1 MRLGLVTS
9 RNARPMLE
17 DVIKGYDNVTV
28 IELPVHAI
36 GHFATKVVA
45 KVIEA
50 RRDIL
55 EKARSVDVILVPG
68 TLRGS
73 TDIIEEVVGR
83 PVYKATKSIAGL
95 PIVIEY
101 IRKGYKLDKTRPA
114 EEVLGSIKPEFTY
127 EKAFSIGN
135 VDIPYRGP
143 PIVLFAE
150 VNPSVSQSD
159 FDATVERHVAE
170 GAQVIIVGVGGE
182 TPPREAGKRV
192 EKALAYTSA
201 VVSEAPTPV
210 HADEALSAGAKGISV
225 GVDSLEWALDR
236 VGSGHVIL
244 LGDRDVD
251 KLAWAVNRAKELGIH
266 VIADPVVGLPGIDL
280 LESMTRL
287 IHASKTIKA
296 PLLFTAANV
305 TEEIEADSH
314 GVHAVLA
321 MLAVEASASGYLVV
335 EEEYRS
341 IHGVAEAREA
351 LRLAMLSRSLLQTP
365 RGLYSRL
372 LVVKQSVRP
381 RKPRR
386 PLEARL
392 VGYVEPRM
400 DKRGYI
406 EVYVDHEKSVVGAAY
421 RELGTG
427 RVIAAFEGRHG
438 NSVARSLIRAVG
450 LDPEHAAYLGA
461 ELAKAEIALKLGRS
475 YIQDE
480 DVIKPVWLDDDY
492 EEGSGERSC

>member
-1 MRLGLVTS
+1 MKLGLVTS
-9 RNARPMLE
+9 RNARPLLE
-17 DVIKGYDNVTV
+17 DVVKDYNNVTI

-36 GHFATKVVA
+36 GHFSTKVVA

-55 EKARSVDVILVPG
+55 DKARSVDVILVPG

-73 TDIIEEVVGR
+73 TEIIEDVVGK

-101 IRKGYKLDKTRPA
+101 LRKGYKLDKTRPA
-114 EEVLGSIKPEFTY
+114 EEVLGSINPSFNY
-127 EKAFSIGN
+127 EKAFGIGD
-135 VDIPYRGP
+135 VDIPFRGP

-150 VNPSVSQSD
+150 VNPSVEASE
-159 FDATVERHVAE
+159 FEATVKRHVAE

-182 TPPREAGKRV
+182 TPPREAGGRI
-192 EKALAYTSA
+192 EKALEYTSA

-210 HADEALSAGAKGISV
+210 HADEVLSKGAKGISI
-225 GVDSLEWALDR
+225 GVDSIEWALDR
-236 VGSGHVIL
+236 IGRDHVL
-244 LGDRDVD
+244 LIGDRDVD
-251 KLAWAVNRAKELGIH
+251 RLAWAVNRARESGIN
-266 VIADPVVGLPGIDL
+266 VMADPVVGLPGIDL
-280 LESMTRL
+280 LQSMTRL
-287 IHASKTIKA
+287 LHASKTIEA
-296 PLLFTAANV
+296 PILFTAANV
-305 TEEIEADSH
+305 TEELEADSH

-351 LRLAMLSRSLLQTP
+351 LRIAMLSRSLLQTP

-372 LVVKQSVRP
+372 LVVKQSRRP
-381 RKPRR
+381 RKPPAPSGAIR
-386 PLEARL
+386 
-392 VGYVEPRM
+392 VGYVEPIM
-400 DKRGYI
+400 DKRGYV
-406 EVYVDHEKSVVGAAY
+406 EVYVDHERSVIGAVY
-421 RELGTG
+421 RELGSG
-427 RVIAAFEGRHG
+427 RIMAAFEGGHA

-492 EEGSGERSC
+492 EEGSGKRSC